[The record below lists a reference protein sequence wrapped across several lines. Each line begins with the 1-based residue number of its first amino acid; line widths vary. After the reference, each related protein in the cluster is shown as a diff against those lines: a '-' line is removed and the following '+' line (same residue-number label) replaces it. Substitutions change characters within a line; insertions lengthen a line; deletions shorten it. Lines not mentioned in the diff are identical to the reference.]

1 MRTGRAPVG
10 RAGARWG
17 PGTGRPRD
25 AARRHRRT
33 ATGTADT
40 GMATVFTT
48 GAVAVLVVLAG
59 VVWTL
64 GAAVVARHR
73 AAGAAD
79 LAALAA
85 AGAAH
90 RGTGA
95 ACARADVLG
104 DRMRV
109 RIAECRLDGWD
120 ALVVTT
126 VDTAGL
132 PLSGPA
138 TARARAGPVE
148 EESPAAGSGRS
159 HATSGRPDTS
169 PSRPGPGGGG
179 AVWSSPGPAAATRS
193 AKRAPAW
200 HGGRATGPLPF
211 GPGVDRL
218 LTHRSPDAGC
228 RQPVPVTP
236 CPVLE

>member
-1 MRTGRAPVG
+1 MASVC
-10 RAGARWG
+10 
-17 PGTGRPRD
+17 
-25 AARRHRRT
+25 T
-33 ATGTADT
+33 A
-40 GMATVFTT
+40 
-48 GAVAVLVVLAG
+48 GAVAALVVLAG

-64 GAAVVARHR
+64 GAAVVSRHR

-120 ALVVTT
+120 ALVVTA
-126 VDTAGL
+126 VDTPGL

-138 TARARAGPVE
+138 TARARAGPVGE
-148 EESPAAGSGRS
+148 DSPAAGSGRS
-159 HATSGRPDTS
+159 HATSGRPGGLR
-169 PSRPGPGGGG
+169 PRPGPGGE
-179 AVWSSPGPAAATRS
+179 T
-193 AKRAPAW
+193 
-200 HGGRATGPLPF
+200 
-211 GPGVDRL
+211 
-218 LTHRSPDAGC
+218 
-228 RQPVPVTP
+228 
-236 CPVLE
+236 